1 MVKKNIYKACIA
13 ICGAMLTTACGDS
26 FLDHT
31 PDERIELNAA
41 TLTDVQCINMINA
54 SYPGANYGWI
64 GELSSDNIIDNN
76 APHMPTSTNSE
87 QKETHLN
94 LIQQYCHDQRYHQP
108 D

>member
-41 TLTDVQCINMINA
+41 TLTDVPCINMINA

-87 QKETHLN
+87 QKDTAVL
-94 LIQQYCHDQRYHQP
+94 P
-108 D
+108 